1 MKRVSILAALLPSC
15 FLAVAQTNQDLNVNY
30 MLQGDLH
37 VKSSIEDTLALG
49 GFGKSNNLPKK
60 YNGNLMLPDKKL
72 SIQIDTTQ
80 AITIKQKYNGYKLF
94 IVNQS
99 DTITKLEASDSRI
112 DVIAEALLQGTW
124 KPIQYL
130 TGSSCGNSYH
140 SVYLKPNEYWEFEVP
155 KFKGEVKTKLRYRLR
170 VGKEN
175 YVYSNE
181 IYATINKGQLRER
194 IPWGLDP
201 YKD

>member
-1 MKRVSILAALLPSC
+1 MKRVSIFAALISSC
-15 FLAVAQTNQDLNVNY
+15 FLAVAQTNQDLSVKY

-37 VKSSIEDTLALG
+37 VKSSIKDTLALG
-49 GFGKSNNLPKK
+49 GFGKSNNVAKK
-60 YNGNLMLPDKKL
+60 YSGNLSLSNQSL

-80 AITIKQKYNGYKLF
+80 AVTIKQNYKGYKLF

-99 DTITKLEASDSRI
+99 DTITKLDASDSRI
-112 DVIAEALLQGTW
+112 DVIAEALHQGTW

-130 TGSSCGNSYH
+130 VGSTCGNSYH

-155 KFKGEVKTKLRYRLR
+155 KFKGDVKTKLRYRLR
-170 VGKEN
+170 VGRDS
-175 YVYSNE
+175 YIYSNE
-181 IYATINKGQLRER
+181 IQASINISQLRER

-201 YKD
+201 YND